1 MRDILESRKVS
12 SVLLVAGPRSY
23 QETGAAKVLEPLL
36 EGRHVERFQRRDPY
50 PTLEDIERGREVLR
64 RSRPELIIA
73 VGGGAVLDV
82 AKAMRV
88 PFRVVDRHGRTA
100 LVVDGPPP
108 IVPLVAVPTTAGTG
122 AETTRFAVVYVD
134 GRKHSLD
141 HAAVMP
147 DHAIVDPSLTDSLD
161 ARETAITGLDA
172 LAQAIESIWSVASTD
187 HSQRYAVRAARL
199 ALACLEEAA
208 LRPSSRARA
217 AMSLAAHLSGR
228 AIDQTRTTA
237 CHAAS
242 YPMTARYGIPHGHAV
257 ALTLPAMLVFNAG
270 VGDRDVVDPRGVAV
284 VRRRIATIL
293 TLLGV
298 REPEAGRRRLLDL
311 MQRLSL
317 ETSLEELGIRDV
329 DVILAEG
336 LSPERAGNNPRRITR
351 QDLREMLLGAG

>member
-73 VGGGAVLDV
+73 VGGGAVLDL

-141 HAAVMP
+141 HPTVLP
-147 DHAIVDPSLTDSLD
+147 DHAIIDPSLTDSLGP
-161 ARETAITGLDA
+161 RETAITGLDA
-172 LAQAIESIWSVASTD
+172 LAQAIESIWSVAATD
-187 HSQRYAVRAARL
+187 RSQRYAVRAARL

-208 LRPSSRARA
+208 LRPTPAARA
-217 AMSLAAHLSGR
+217 AMSLAAHLAGR
-228 AIDQTRTTA
+228 AIDLTRTTA

-242 YPMTARYGIPHGHAV
+242 YPMTARFGIPHGHAV
-257 ALTLPAMLVFNAG
+257 ALTLPAMLAFNAA
-270 VGDRDVVDPRGVAV
+270 VGEGDVADPRGVTAV
-284 VRRRIATIL
+284 QRRIATVL
-293 TLLGV
+293 ALLGV
-298 REPEAGRRRLLDL
+298 SEAEGGRRRLLEL
-311 MQRLSL
+311 MRRLSL
-317 ETSLEELGIRDV
+317 ETSLAELGIRDLE
-329 DVILAEG
+329 VILAEG
-336 LSPERAGNNPRRITR
+336 LSPERTGNNPRRLTR
-351 QDLREMLLGAG
+351 DDLREMLLRAS